1 MTNIENQ
8 SGEQIKLYQEQ
19 RLKKQLEYLQLHSP
33 YYKRLFQE
41 NKIAVDKIVQLEDL
55 VQIPT
60 TSKTNFS
67 NHNFDFLCV
76 PKSKVIDYAITS
88 GTTGN
93 PVTIALTEND
103 LQRLADNEYRSFTCA
118 DSKAGDTFQ
127 LMLTLDKQ
135 FMAGMAYFLGIRKLG
150 AAAVRTGP
158 ASPHMQWQNIRRFKP
173 DAIVAVPSFIIKLL
187 DYAEANGINPADSG
201 IERAI
206 CIGEPLRN
214 ADLSPNTLANRIS
227 ARWNIQLFSTYAST
241 EMQTAFTE
249 CEYGCGNHHQPE
261 LIIVEVL
268 DEEGNQVKA
277 GEFGEVTVTTLGVEG
292 MPLLRYRTGDICC
305 YYNEPCGC
313 GRNTLRLSPVVGRK
327 NQMIKY
333 NGTTI
338 FPPAIYDALS
348 SVPEIKDYM
357 VEVLKND
364 LGNDEIVL
372 HISQSGDLDLV
383 GERIMH
389 VLQAKLR
396 VLPVLNFVS
405 GHHLQSMRPAESR
418 KPVMIIFR

>member
-1 MTNIENQ
+1 
-8 SGEQIKLYQEQ
+8 
-19 RLKKQLEYLQLHSP
+19 
-33 YYKRLFQE
+33 
-41 NKIAVDKIVQLEDL
+41 
-55 VQIPT
+55 
-60 TSKTNFS
+60 
-67 NHNFDFLCV
+67 
-76 PKSKVIDYAITS
+76 
-88 GTTGN
+88 
-93 PVTIALTEND
+93 
-103 LQRLADNEYRSFTCA
+103 
-118 DSKAGDTFQ
+118 
-127 LMLTLDKQ
+127 
-135 FMAGMAYFLGIRKLG
+135 
-150 AAAVRTGP
+150 
-158 ASPHMQWQNIRRFKP
+158 
-173 DAIVAVPSFIIKLL
+173 
-187 DYAEANGINPADSG
+187 
-201 IERAI
+201 
-206 CIGEPLRN
+206 
-214 ADLSPNTLANRIS
+214 
-227 ARWNIQLFSTYAST
+227 
-241 EMQTAFTE
+241 
-249 CEYGCGNHHQPE
+249 
-261 LIIVEVL
+261 
-268 DEEGNQVKA
+268 
-277 GEFGEVTVTTLGVEG
+277 